1 MEERL
6 LKMISGLRTLQL
18 NVSLEDQ
25 TFTVTKRSLRVFK
38 EGKEGKESK
47 EGKEGDY
54 CNKEKAKQKN
64 LKKRQGTVRWDSNR
78 QLNNPSPYF

>member
-1 MEERL
+1 
-6 LKMISGLRTLQL
+6 MISGLRTLQL